1 MRWKQKVMVLGWCGG
16 EGGMMGEGGR
26 KEREEGSK
34 KFKNR
39 SLKVETDEKK
49 VKRKE

>member
-1 MRWKQKVMVLGWCGG
+1 MVSGLGGG
-16 EGGMMGEGGR
+16 EAKGEGGR

-34 KFKNR
+34 KHKNR

>member
-1 MRWKQKVMVLGWCGG
+1 MVSGLGGRG
-16 EGGMMGEGGR
+16 VAKGEGGR

-34 KFKNR
+34 KYKNR